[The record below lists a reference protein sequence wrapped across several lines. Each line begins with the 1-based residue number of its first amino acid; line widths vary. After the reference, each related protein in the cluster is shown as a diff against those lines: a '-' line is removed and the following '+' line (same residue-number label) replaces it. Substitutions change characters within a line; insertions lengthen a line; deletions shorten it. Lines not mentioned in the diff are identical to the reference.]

1 MKMDT
6 IKIGVD
12 LDMQELYDSLMIYK
26 NSIEAQIK
34 SLGENPSICTHVKTE
49 DFNGITVCSNN
60 HCHKVI
66 NTNGLYDWTQ

>member
-26 NSIEAQIK
+26 KSIEAQIK
-34 SLGENPSICTHVKTE
+34 SLGENPSICTHIKTE
-49 DFNGITVCSNN
+49 DFDGVTFCSNK
-60 HCHKVI
+60 HCNKVI
-66 NTNGLYDWTQ
+66 NTNGLYDWAQ